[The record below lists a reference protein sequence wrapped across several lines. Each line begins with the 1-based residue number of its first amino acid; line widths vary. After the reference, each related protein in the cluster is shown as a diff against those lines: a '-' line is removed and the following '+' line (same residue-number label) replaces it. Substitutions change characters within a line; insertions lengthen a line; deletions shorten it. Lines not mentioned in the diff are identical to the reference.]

1 MNCEQFSSLLELYDG
16 GGLNEAE
23 RAEMNAHAKTCAH
36 CQMLLDLRAL
46 QAGGEEV
53 PQSAKNA
60 WRAAVQNE
68 EAAHMDVQKKKAP
81 AWRRWAAVAAAVV
94 FVAVGAEAVSKMDLT
109 ANQSIKNSGSASYSA
124 VPGAYG
130 SMTGSTEDAGTE
142 EAAYGGVSYG
152 TSTSRMAAGAND
164 AADMTLESSAEETAK
179 IIKTATLTIKTQG
192 FDDDLNTLRDV
203 VEALGGRVESET
215 VSGDKAKG
223 ALRSASLTLRIPE
236 DKLDEFLQSAQGVS
250 GRVTSSS
257 VSSQD
262 VSDSYYDTQ
271 SRLDT
276 QKAKLERLNQLM
288 AQATDVA
295 DLIEIESAV
304 SDTQYM
310 IDAYT
315 GQLSGYDSQISYSAV
330 NVSLKEETAQQAAQ
344 AVDTS
349 FGARLR
355 NGVESSIRAIGE
367 FFGNAA
373 IFIVMAAPWLAMLA
387 VAAAVVIL
395 ILKGAKNKKIKGEK

>member
-23 RAEMNAHAKTCAH
+23 KAEMNAHAKTCAR

-46 QAGGEEV
+46 QAGEEEV

-94 FVAVGAEAVSKMDLT
+94 FVAVGAEAVGRMNLT
-109 ANQSIKNSGSASYSA
+109 ANQSAKNSGMASYSA
-124 VPGAYG
+124 APRAYG
-130 SMTGSTEDAGTE
+130 LASDSTGDTDT
-142 EAAYGGVSYG
+142 EAAAYDGASYG
-152 TSTSRMAAGAND
+152 TSADRMATGAND
-164 AADMTLESSAEETAK
+164 AADMTLGASAEKTAK
-179 IIKTATLTIKTQG
+179 IIKTAALTIKTQG
-192 FDDDLNTLRDV
+192 FDDDLKTLRDV
-203 VEALGGRVESET
+203 VESLGGRVESET

-257 VSSQD
+257 VTSQD

-276 QKAKLERLNQLM
+276 QKTKLERLNQLM

-315 GQLSGYDSQISYSAV
+315 GQLSGYDSQISYSSV
-330 NVSLKEETAQQAAQ
+330 DVSLKEETAQQAAQ

-355 NGVESSIRAIGE
+355 NGVESSVRAIGE
-367 FFGNAA
+367 FFANAA

-395 ILKGAKNKKIKGEK
+395 ILNGAKKKKIKGEK

>member
-1 MNCEQFSSLLELYDG
+1 
-16 GGLNEAE
+16 
-23 RAEMNAHAKTCAH
+23 
-36 CQMLLDLRAL
+36 
-46 QAGGEEV
+46 
-53 PQSAKNA
+53 
-60 WRAAVQNE
+60 
-68 EAAHMDVQKKKAP
+68 MDVQKKKAP

-109 ANQSIKNSGSASYSA
+109 AKQSIKNSGSASYSA